1 MPADHINQRRRKLFI
16 LVFLGLFI
24 PLLSGAQDTSAETSR
39 QEIASKMNLLTNALL
54 ERDSLN
60 LDRLLDSEVT
70 YGHSNGLHQTKAEVI
85 RSIMSRQH
93 DYQKIDTR
101 SMQIRMYQNTAVVNT
116 QVAVSMLLESKALE
130 LQLDIQFVWIQENG
144 NWKLVARQSVRSN

>member
-1 MPADHINQRRRKLFI
+1 MPADHINQRRRTLFI

>member
-1 MPADHINQRRRKLFI
+1 MPADHINQRRRNLFI

-54 ERDSLN
+54 QRDSLN

>member
-1 MPADHINQRRRKLFI
+1 M
-16 LVFLGLFI
+16 LVCLWLFI
-24 PLLSGAQDTSAETSR
+24 PLPGVAQDTTAEPSR

-54 ERDSLN
+54 QRDSLS

-93 DYQKIDTR
+93 AYQKIDTR
-101 SMQIRMYQNTAVVNT
+101 SMQIRMYRNTAVVNT
-116 QVAVSMLLESKALE
+116 QVSVSMELDAKALDLE
-130 LQLDIQFVWIQENG
+130 LDILFVWIQENG
-144 NWKLVARQSVRSN
+144 DWKLVARQSVRSN

>member
-1 MPADHINQRRRKLFI
+1 M
-16 LVFLGLFI
+16 LVCLWLFI
-24 PLLSGAQDTSAETSR
+24 PLLGVAQDTTAEPSR

-54 ERDSLN
+54 QRDSLS

-93 DYQKIDTR
+93 AYQKIDTR
-101 SMQIRMYQNTAVVNT
+101 SMQIRMYRNTAVVNT
-116 QVAVSMLLESKALE
+116 QVSVSMELDAKALDLE
-130 LQLDIQFVWIQENG
+130 LDILFVWIQENG
-144 NWKLVARQSVRSN
+144 DWKLVARQSVRSN

>member
-1 MPADHINQRRRKLFI
+1 MPADHINQRRRNLFI

>member
-1 MPADHINQRRRKLFI
+1 MPADHINQRRRNLFI

-116 QVAVSMLLESKALE
+116 QVAVSMLLESKTLE
-130 LQLDIQFVWIQENG
+130 LQLDILFVWIQENG

>member
-1 MPADHINQRRRKLFI
+1 MPADHINQRRRNLFI

-116 QVAVSMLLESKALE
+116 QVAVSMVLDSKALE
-130 LQLDIQFVWIQENG
+130 LQLDILFVWIQENG